1 MNLHFLVSRIFE
13 YVYFRKW
20 HEMTDFFIYIFQVL
34 ITEESNSVS
43 EKVSHL
49 IPQIQSILKAKWTN
63 EQAETLEGIFEQL
76 TK

>member
-1 MNLHFLVSRIFE
+1 MTQNDRFL
-13 YVYFRKW
+13 YLYCN
-20 HEMTDFFIYIFQVL
+20 IFQVL